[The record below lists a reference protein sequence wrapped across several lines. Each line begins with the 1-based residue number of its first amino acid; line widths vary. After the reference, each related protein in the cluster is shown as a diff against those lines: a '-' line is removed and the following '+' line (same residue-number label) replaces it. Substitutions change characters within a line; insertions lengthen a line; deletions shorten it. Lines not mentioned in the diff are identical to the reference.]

1 MSEIKDNDL
10 ILMINHVLLEMKVTA
25 AYCQLEN
32 QLAVGCNTKLANL
45 CKAKLIRTISSKTG
59 KTIKLNVLEIL
70 TNMLT
75 MKINLFHHNLC

>member
-10 ILMINHVLLEMKVTA
+10 ILMINHVLLEMKVIA

-45 CKAKLIRTISSKTG
+45 C
-59 KTIKLNVLEIL
+59 
-70 TNMLT
+70 
-75 MKINLFHHNLC
+75 